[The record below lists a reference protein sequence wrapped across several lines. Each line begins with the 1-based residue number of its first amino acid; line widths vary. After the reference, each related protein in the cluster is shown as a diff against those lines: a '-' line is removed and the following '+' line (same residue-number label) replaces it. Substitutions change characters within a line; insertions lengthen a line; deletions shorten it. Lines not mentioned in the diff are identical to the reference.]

1 MSGQLVGHVALAVGD
16 RAAERCRV
24 LLGGDPHTTGGHE
37 DVVLAVRGEGA
48 AVVSSG
54 DFSIAVSGRLD
65 EGPGSGPAPLRGLAF
80 ARWAAERW
88 RSAAAEDLDGWTG
101 DWVVVVADHRTG
113 EVFAARDLCGGRTV
127 FLATRDGDPVV
138 GTRFAG
144 LCDDAPGSL
153 RPDPVFVCSYLMG
166 RAIDVTTTAFVGIG
180 AVAPGSGARFR
191 DGAWHRREVVRW
203 HVADRRGA
211 SPADVTSEVLELL
224 EQAVRDRLHG
234 LDHAAV
240 ALSGGIDSSLVA
252 MVAAR
257 VRPDARRSAVMMAF
271 GDDDGDERDRQDQ
284 LSSALGMDQVWVDP
298 LDYEAFGRDGA
309 RATLARDRFPLVPTN
324 WFLSEAMADG
334 TGRAGAPV
342 VLTGEDADSAF
353 ADNPAA
359 EMAELVARGRWLRFG
374 SVARRTMAVHGW
386 TRQGIAEA
394 TTFWLAPMPLRRR
407 APWTRG
413 VFAPVGSMATPL
425 MAAADLK
432 ERLFQAV
439 PASSWHPRESY
450 RLARSVALTPATM
463 DDSAA
468 TLDHFLDR
476 YGAVSGQ
483 PFADRRL
490 LSVTAGLR
498 SEHLVSGEETK
509 YVLRRVHRLLAP
521 AGYPDQSSK
530 AVLSAP
536 SVRSALSTQREE
548 LVAGLELALRRPDW
562 LRTDHVTELLETA
575 RRGDF
580 SLEGLRIARLA
591 HWLDLVDSQVA

>member
-1 MSGQLVGHVALAVGD
+1 MTGQLVGHVALAVGG
-16 RAAERCRV
+16 RAVDRCRV
-24 LLGGDPHTTGGHE
+24 LLGGDPHTTVERE
-37 DVVLAVRGEGA
+37 DVVLAVRGAGA
-48 AVVSSG
+48 AVVSSD
-54 DFSIAVSGRLD
+54 DFSLAVSGRLD
-65 EGPGSGPAPLRGLAF
+65 DGPGSGPTPLRGPAF
-80 ARWAAERW
+80 ARWAADRW
-88 RSAAAEDLDGWTG
+88 RGAAAGDLDGWTG
-101 DWVVVVADHRTG
+101 DWAVVVVDHRSG

-127 FLATRDGDPVV
+127 FVATRDGRPVV

-144 LCDDAPGSL
+144 LCDDAAGPL

-166 RAIDVTTTAFVGIG
+166 RPVDVTTTAFLGIG
-180 AVAPGSGARFR
+180 SVAPGSGARFR
-191 DGAWHRREVVRW
+191 DGAWRRGEVVRW

-211 SPADVTSEVLELL
+211 SLESVTNEVLELL

-252 MVAAR
+252 MLVAR
-257 VRPDARRSAVMMAF
+257 VRPDVRRSAVMMAF
-271 GDDDGDERDRQDQ
+271 GDDAGDERDRQDR

-298 LDYEAFGRDGA
+298 MDYEAFGRDGV

-334 TGRAGAPV
+334 TGRAGAPI

-353 ADNPAA
+353 ADAPAA
-359 EMAELVARGRWLRFG
+359 ELAELVARGRLLRWG
-374 SVARRTMAVHGW
+374 SVARRTMHVHGW

-394 TTFWLAPMPLRRR
+394 TAFWLAPMPVRRR
-407 APWTRG
+407 ARWTRG
-413 VFAPVGSMATPL
+413 VFAPVGSMA
-425 MAAADLK
+425 AAVIEAADLK

-439 PASSWHPRESY
+439 PASSWQPRDSY
-450 RLARSVALTPATM
+450 RLARSAALTPATM
-463 DDSAA
+463 DDSAS

-476 YGAVSGQ
+476 HGAVSGQ

-498 SEHLVSGEETK
+498 SEHLVAGNETK

-536 SVRSALSTQREE
+536 SVRSALTTQRAE
-548 LVAGLELALRRPDW
+548 LIGGLELALQRPDW
-562 LRTDHVTELLETA
+562 LRTDHVAELLATA
-575 RRGDF
+575 RGGEF
-580 SLEGLRIARLA
+580 SLEGLRVARLA
-591 HWLDLVDSQVA
+591 HWLDLVDSPEP